1 MTVIKLDNQSKF
13 PCYNVLSPTITSLM
27 LEKAFAFQ
35 NIYMKRYNCGRSTA
49 IVKKQ
54 NKKTPINTNGI
65 RNFFSAMVTFTSE
78 NIMHVLKTIA
88 KFALSSLIKDHIA
101 SNIRTNERHYFK
113 IFLVNRCEINKLNI
127 IFLVKTLLLI
137 EANECVLVDMDL
149 FHKFRILN
157 EI

>member
-1 MTVIKLDNQSKF
+1 
-13 PCYNVLSPTITSLM
+13 
-27 LEKAFAFQ
+27 
-35 NIYMKRYNCGRSTA
+35 
-49 IVKKQ
+49 
-54 NKKTPINTNGI
+54 
-65 RNFFSAMVTFTSE
+65 MVTFTSE

-127 IFLVKTLLLI
+127 IFSVKTLLLI

>member
-1 MTVIKLDNQSKF
+1 MD
-13 PCYNVLSPTITSLM
+13 
-27 LEKAFAFQ
+27 
-35 NIYMKRYNCGRSTA
+35 
-49 IVKKQ
+49 
-54 NKKTPINTNGI
+54 
-65 RNFFSAMVTFTSE
+65 TFTFE

-113 IFLVNRCEINKLNI
+113 IFLVNRCEINKLNQKN
-127 IFLVKTLLLI
+127 LVETLLLI
-137 EANECVLVDMDL
+137 EANECVLVDTDL